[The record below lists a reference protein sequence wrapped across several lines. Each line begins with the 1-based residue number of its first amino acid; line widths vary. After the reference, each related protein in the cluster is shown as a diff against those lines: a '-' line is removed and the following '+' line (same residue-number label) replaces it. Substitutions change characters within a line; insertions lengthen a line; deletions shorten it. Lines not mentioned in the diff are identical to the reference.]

1 MDKIH
6 GMWKWLCCAVM
17 GSVQPFKASVD
28 QGNVCKGSFCA
39 PDSMNEA
46 AHPLLG
52 QVEQVTGGT

>member
-1 MDKIH
+1 M
-6 GMWKWLCCAVM
+6 
-17 GSVQPFKASVD
+17 SVKD
-28 QGNVCKGSFCA
+28 LFCA